1 MKIPEGT
8 GKKLA
13 VSQEI
18 IQFGGLNKT
27 NDYAEGDLEDCDRV
41 TLDGWPYLDTFDC
54 FYELERGSGSG
65 KTEGIIQW
73 GNKIIEIYDGGKLR
87 IDGEQKTV
95 IDPKDQTR
103 ESIYYDPSRQ
113 ILGGLRLC
121 IVNGWLFY
129 GDRYALNLETKRLK
143 VTRSDYKKTYKVYMR
158 DVGGSA
164 RLFIDVTRSVN
175 EGQESTLS
183 IPYDDAFIWGAGSC
197 VPVNEQNAL
206 YEFGH
211 VDFAALHGTD
221 FSNVFPAGSKVTLRP
236 GPSEDGAS
244 SLADGTQNL
253 TVTETG
259 TGFLRFAEA
268 IHFRPYPG
276 EEQHIPA
283 GKTSFSGPY
292 FTVGNFVIS
301 SVEKT
306 LDVYFSNKNRLW
318 GAENK
323 SNTIYASAL
332 GDLFAVEQ
340 YDGLSTDSYAVAVTS
355 DGPFTGGCALGDR
368 VLFFKQD
375 RVYEIFGDYPAEYT
389 MYEYVCPG
397 VRKGAE
403 RSIVV
408 IEDTVFYLGDRGVF
422 SYRGGGKPTL
432 VSRKL
437 GDLPRQFSKVYAADV
452 FGDYYIFAQQNETC
466 WAYRL
471 DLTRGDWVKHD
482 LGAVNPIDGI
492 QRLDGPFALY
502 CNGVAED
509 ENGKIINLTQD
520 RRPFGYGRAWF
531 AEFKPFRGWTDGKK
545 RVRKLRL
552 RLSMGVRRSWVRVLL
567 KKDAG
572 RWVEIRTITRT
583 TDDNNT
589 IDFDGAE
596 QIVEIPIHPN
606 RGATHRIR
614 LEGEGVC
621 RIMALGHEE
630 IKGGGR

>member
-27 NDYAEGDLEDCDRV
+27 NDYAEGDLENCDRV

-95 IDPKDQTR
+95 IDQKDQTR
-103 ESIYYDPSRQ
+103 ESIYYDPARQ
-113 ILGGLRLC
+113 VDGGLRLC
-121 IVNGWLFY
+121 IVNEWMFY
-129 GDRYALNLETKRLK
+129 GDRYALNLETLRLK
-143 VTRSDYKKTYKVYMR
+143 IINNLYTKTYKPV
-158 DVGGSA
+158 
-164 RLFIDVTRSVN
+164 IDTYGNLALEIRRVVN
-175 EGQESTLS
+175 EENGHVFGLS
-183 IPYDDAFIWGAGSC
+183 LENAREWGAASC
-197 VPVNEQNAL
+197 VPMNEENAL
-206 YEFGH
+206 YEFGNRL
-211 VDFAALHGTD
+211 VAEDYGTD
-221 FSNVFPAGSKVTLRP
+221 FTTVFPVGSRVDLSP
-236 GPSEDGAS
+236 GPSETGTSA
-244 SLADGTQNL
+244 LAPGKQRL
-253 TVTETG
+253 TVTDAG
-259 TGFLRFAEA
+259 VGFLKFDKS
-268 IHFRPYPG
+268 IHFYSAYPQPESYIPEG
-276 EEQHIPA
+276 EEA
-283 GKTSFSGPY
+283 FSGSY
-292 FTVGNFVIS
+292 YSVGNFVITA
-301 SVEKT
+301 VEKVF
-306 LDVYFSNKNRLW
+306 DVYLSNKNRLW
-318 GAENK
+318 GAENA

-340 YDGLSTDSYAVAVTS
+340 YEGLSTDSYAVAVTS

-397 VRKGAE
+397 VREGAD
-403 RSIVV
+403 RTIVV
-408 IEDTVFYLGDRGVF
+408 IEDTVFYLGERGVF

-437 GDLPRQFSKVYAADV
+437 GDLPRQFSKVYAANV
-452 FGDYYIFAQQNETC
+452 FGDYYLFAQQNETC

-552 RLSMGVRRSWVRVLL
+552 RLSLGVRRSWVRVLL

-621 RIMALGHEE
+621 RIMALGHEK
-630 IKGGGR
+630 IKGGLR